1 MLKELFESTFY
12 RTFPSKKGT
21 LVQVDEHFYTGKF
34 SLYDPFACSRC
45 PVCSSGFGA
54 KENLIVEAVTTVSCA
69 DVSQIFQYVADDTG
83 RHCDK
88 ILADESI
95 VALVEMT
102 CSEERYVNDSE
113 RGKRL
118 KARNQLINTLLMF
131 RANSVIRSF
140 LDDKERRYLVFS
152 WKVLQNQATPN
163 DIVEQGFIPFT
174 DFADSTYSPD
184 NVQLYDYGFYFKEI
198 RYPDVFKWG

>member
-102 CSEERYVNDSE
+102 CSEERYIGDSAK
-113 RGKRL
+113 GKRS
-118 KARNQLINTLLMF
+118 KARGQLLNTLLLF
-131 RANSVIRSF
+131 RQNLGVSRF
-140 LDDKERRYLVFS
+140 LESRDKRFLVFS
-152 WKVLQNQATPN
+152 WKETYTGVDREDP
-163 DIVEQGFIPFT
+163 IEQGFIPFT

-184 NVQLYDYGFYFKEI
+184 NVQLYDYGFFFKEI